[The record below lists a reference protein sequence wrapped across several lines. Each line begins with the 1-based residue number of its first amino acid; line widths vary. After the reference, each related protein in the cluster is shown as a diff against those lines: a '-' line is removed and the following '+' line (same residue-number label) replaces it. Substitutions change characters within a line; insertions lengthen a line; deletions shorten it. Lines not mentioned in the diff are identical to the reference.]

1 MLADSCRRHH
11 LISVVAIVVLLP
23 CLTVGQVVDRLV
35 SQVGPRKSEVNMER
49 LRESNVLPSVIY
61 DFAESLFRGNDYEAA
76 ATQYRL
82 LLHIRPGFEFAQ
94 RCKIKMA
101 LCYILLGGFDTAHGE
116 LDRMLRDESMRPRW
130 DELLL
135 WQAVCFLNSKDY
147 VSAQERLAA
156 LSCDAQSEDIR
167 AYASYLL
174 AWTYLSRGDS
184 GPAQRIFATL
194 AACAGKAP
202 ALSGIEMKALAE
214 AVSEAKSVR
223 RRSPAAAG
231 VLSACLP
238 GAGHFYCKRYRDGC
252 VAFVLNAAFA
262 GASVES
268 YDKRIYVA
276 GGIASSVALIFYSG
290 TIYGAVNAAHK
301 FNRSEREEFL
311 QDLRRRFGDERSL
324 LIERLYE

>member
-1 MLADSCRRHH
+1 MPADSRHSGV
-11 LISVVAIVVLLP
+11 ISVLVIAVLLP
-23 CLTVGQVVDRLV
+23 SLMFGQTADQ
-35 SQVGPRKSEVNMER
+35 SAPQVGSRRSKADMAR
-49 LRESNVLPSVIY
+49 LLEANVAPSVIY
-61 DFAESLFRGNDYEAA
+61 DFAESLFRESDYETA

-82 LLHIRPGFEFAQ
+82 LLHVQPGFEFAQ
-94 RCKIKMA
+94 RSRIKIA
-101 LCYILLGGFDTAHGE
+101 LCYILLGSFDEAQSSLE
-116 LDRMLRDESMRPRW
+116 KMLRDESMRPRW

-135 WQAVCFLNSKDY
+135 WRALCFLNGKDY
-147 VSAQERLAA
+147 VSAHEQLAA
-156 LSCDAQSEDIR
+156 LACDAQSEDIR

-184 GPAQRIFATL
+184 GPAQRVLATL
-194 AACAGKAP
+194 STCTDNAP
-202 ALSGIEMKALAE
+202 ALSGIEMKALAQK
-214 AVSEAKSVR
+214 ASEAKSLR
-223 RRSPAAAG
+223 RRSPMAVG

-238 GAGHFYCKRYRDGC
+238 GAGHFYCRRYRDGC
-252 VAFVLNAAFA
+252 VAFVLNAALV

-268 YDKRIYVA
+268 YDRRIYVA

-311 QDLRRRFGDERSL
+311 RDLRRRFGDERSL

>member
-1 MLADSCRRHH
+1 
-11 LISVVAIVVLLP
+11 V
-23 CLTVGQVVDRLV
+23 
-35 SQVGPRKSEVNMER
+35 
-49 LRESNVLPSVIY
+49 
-61 DFAESLFRGNDYEAA
+61 
-76 ATQYRL
+76 
-82 LLHIRPGFEFAQ
+82 Q
-94 RCKIKMA
+94 RCKIKVA
-101 LCYILLGGFDTAHGE
+101 LCYILLGRFDAAQGE
-116 LDRMLRDESMRPRW
+116 LDRMLREESMRLRW

-147 VSAQERLAA
+147 VSAHERLAA

-194 AACAGKAP
+194 SACAGKAP
-202 ALSGIEMKALAE
+202 ALSGMEMRALAE
-214 AVSEAKSVR
+214 AASEAKSLR

-231 VLSACLP
+231 ILSACLP

-252 VAFVLNAAFA
+252 VAFVLNAAFVC
-262 GASVES
+262 ASVES

-301 FNRSEREEFL
+301 FNGSERQEFL
-311 QDLRRRFGDERSL
+311 RDLRRRFGDERSL